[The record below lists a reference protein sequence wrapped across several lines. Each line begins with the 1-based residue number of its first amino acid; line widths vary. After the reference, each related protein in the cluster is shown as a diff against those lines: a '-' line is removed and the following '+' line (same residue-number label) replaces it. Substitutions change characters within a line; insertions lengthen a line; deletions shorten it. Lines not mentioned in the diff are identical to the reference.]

1 MKEKEALVKAL
12 KDKHEEV
19 VKLSLGGS
27 PATLDHLLKQ
37 RQSLIEQLFSS
48 YNDQLTDADIELL
61 QAILNNT
68 QDLEK
73 EIDKERDKKGDE
85 LIQHKKTPNRMR
97 LYTRIAQHK

>member
-1 MKEKEALVKAL
+1 MKKKEELVRAL
-12 KDKHEEV
+12 KDKHDEV

-37 RQSLIEQLFSS
+37 RQSLIEQLFENYSE
-48 YNDQLTDADIELL
+48 QLIDEDIQLF
-61 QAILNNT
+61 QSILANT

-85 LIQHKKTPNRMR
+85 LIKHKKTPNRMR